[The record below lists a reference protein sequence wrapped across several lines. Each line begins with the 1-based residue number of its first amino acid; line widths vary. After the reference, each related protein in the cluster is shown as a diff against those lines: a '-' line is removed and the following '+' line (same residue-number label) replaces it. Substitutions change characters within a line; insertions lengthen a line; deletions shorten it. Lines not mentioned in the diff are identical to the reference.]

1 MPPDLSAQAPSPT
14 DPTVRHPTARRPCRR
29 RLVRAD
35 SGMSGRGPSRRP
47 RNRTPPLPTVLTRS
61 DYGLRMPKKVKW
73 GLVLI
78 AQLPITYVLIAANR
92 RFTFDAEQA
101 QTLGQ
106 IFEGVLWLLIAA
118 GWIGGSVLG
127 AWGCWELQQNRSRSR
142 LHRRLEELGQLRDA
156 GTITRTEHD
165 TLRQQALTHYA
176 ASW

>member
-1 MPPDLSAQAPSPT
+1 MF
-14 DPTVRHPTARRPCRR
+14 
-29 RLVRAD
+29 
-35 SGMSGRGPSRRP
+35 GRGPSWHP
-47 RNRTPPLPTVLTRS
+47 RDRTPLLPTFLSRS

-78 AQLPITYVLIAANR
+78 AQLPITYVLIAVNR

-118 GWIGGSVLG
+118 GWIGGSVLV
-127 AWGCWELQQNRSRSR
+127 AWGCWELLPNRSRSR
-142 LHRRLEELGQLRDA
+142 LHRRLEELAQLRDA
-156 GTITRTEHD
+156 GTITLAEHD

-176 ASW
+176 AS